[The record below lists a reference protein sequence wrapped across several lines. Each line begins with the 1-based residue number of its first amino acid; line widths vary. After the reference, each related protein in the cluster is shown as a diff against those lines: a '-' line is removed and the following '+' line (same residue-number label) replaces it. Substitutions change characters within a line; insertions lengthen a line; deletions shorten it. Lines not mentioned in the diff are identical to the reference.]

1 VSGVIYAFEDVPEDL
16 PRPPMAAMR
25 AFLAAGVVLSPRGWL
40 ALTLDGRRTFLVA
53 GSQPIIDAVGVQA
66 ALRHAT
72 VSEVRLVPRVL
83 DPNPNVIPESLVA
96 ALGPHG
102 RMTNATW
109 AQLRPVDR
117 YVLATLA
124 LNTRLLFRAINEIL
138 PDTNADDLPWKAAVA
153 HVELVMHPKTTERLK
168 SPGFLDGRAF
178 MLARVA
184 GVRAARRAQETFD
197 LRSERATG
205 TIELDWAPLDEPGA
219 LLWQAHVSAWD
230 GSFFPAAAL
239 IAASTAAV
247 ALADMVAEDD
257 KAVGI
262 RDARIAEEPWMVGG
276 ESREQP
282 TTVFSGADVRSAI
295 ASGSPSSPS
304 LGGNTVRLPGAAPS
318 SPALPPA
325 AMSPMP
331 VPPSAPS
338 NPSLSSGPHRAHPM
352 TTPQRVP
359 SKSRQQ
365 PRAVVTQNSPLLW
378 ALFAVLTIV
387 VAALVGVIL
396 ALLARK

>member
-1 VSGVIYAFEDVPEDL
+1 
-16 PRPPMAAMR
+16 MAAMR
-25 AFLAAGVVLSPRGWL
+25 AFLAAGVVLSPRGWT

-83 DPNPNVIPESLVA
+83 DPNPNQIPDGLIN

-109 AQLRPVDR
+109 AQLRPIDR

-124 LNTRLLFRAINEIL
+124 LNTRLLFRALSEIL
-138 PDTNADDLPWKAAVA
+138 PDAQSLNQPWKAAVA
-153 HVELVMHPKTTERLK
+153 HVEITMHPKSAERLRA
-168 SPGFLDGRAF
+168 PGFLDGRAF

-205 TIELDWAPLDEPGA
+205 TIELDWGPLDEPGTI
-219 LLWQAHVSAWD
+219 LWQAHVSSWD
-230 GSFFPAAAL
+230 GGFYAAASL
-239 IAASTAAV
+239 VAASTAAV
-247 ALADMVAEDD
+247 ALADMIAEED
-257 KAVGI
+257 KTVSI

-276 ESREQP
+276 DTREQP
-282 TTVFSGADVRSAI
+282 TTVFSGAEVRSVL
-295 ASGSPSSPS
+295 ASGPPSPSSGP
-304 LGGNTVRLPGAAPS
+304 NFRDTARDTARMDAAP
-318 SPALPPA
+318 PLPA
-325 AMSPMP
+325 AS
-331 VPPSAPS
+331 
-338 NPSLSSGPHRAHPM
+338 SSGPLPANSSGALPASSSGPVPAHHSLPQQAMSRAS
-352 TTPQRVP
+352 
-359 SKSRQQ
+359 SKSRRQQ
-365 PRAVVTQNSPLLW
+365 PVVASANNTILW
-378 ALFAVLTIV
+378 ALFAVLTLV

-396 ALLARK
+396 ALLSRK